1 MNYNSVIKP
10 DAMISQCNEMLLMFE
25 QDNDSIQTVWNAF
38 HQFIGESEIES
49 EAFHALKQRVSDY
62 LTVLQS
68 MKIANE
74 MDMEDC
80 RNFSRLMEAI
90 GGNIIGSD
98 VLDGKEAAKQDMLDH
113 DALADKNE
121 SKAKHTSKPL
131 KWYYECQKKYYEM
144 LAENDEDIYNEWRR
158 MEETYDEIDAA
169 SANYFIRGNQVRTM
183 AESALQELKQLSI
196 DNSSTPMSSAY
207 RNTLQGIC
215 TTYEDTFD
223 KGNISEK
230 EKYQIKSWIET
241 DYKLSGEEL
250 EVAKEYIDKYFK
262 ENKQA
267 NQLLNSKTATAAAA
281 IRNQMSVEEFKEYQM
296 MAALYNKTSKWN
308 GFWLGVI
315 DAIPFLTEV
324 IDWSDSMVCEMEEKQ
339 TVKNATLSSI
349 MENVRC
355 QNPFAYGSGYAASLA
370 AQTAAINGLL
380 ESGEGAE
387 IAKSAEGLERAETAE
402 TVKGLAVESGTETSR
417 PTWRQS
423 ELDAAKDFP
432 DYDAQKSFINGE
444 EVPYGTKG
452 SVRPDYY
459 KDGYSVDIKNYNV
472 ESASGRSNLARNIE
486 KQYYQR
492 IENLPEGTKQSVMI
506 DIRGQNVTDA
516 DLSAL
521 YDDIMKRTDNGV
533 EILFKMD

>member
-38 HQFIGESEIES
+38 NQFIGDSEIES

-80 RNFSRLMEAI
+80 RNFSRLMEAV

-113 DALADKNE
+113 DALADKNA

-158 MEETYDEIDAA
+158 MEETYDEIDVA

-183 AESALQELKQLSI
+183 AASALQELKQLSI
-196 DNSSTPMSSAY
+196 DNSSTPMSSVY
-207 RNTLQGIC
+207 INTLQGIC
-215 TTYEDTFD
+215 TTYDDTFD

-241 DYKLSGEEL
+241 DYKLSDEEL

-355 QNPFAYGSGYAASLA
+355 QNPVAYGSGYAASLA
-370 AQTAAINGLL
+370 AQPAAINGLL

-387 IAKSAEGLERAETAE
+387 IAEVGNDTVAYHSVGGDNSAKKIQSVLDGIDISYTSPESRFGQGFYVAADGDTTIAELAYHGTYAQYSIRYEVNLEGQKVLDLTDPLIADKWGFSCGKSSLLECQNIAEAA
-402 TVKGLAVESGTETSR
+402 
-417 PTWRQS
+417 
-423 ELDAAKDFP
+423 LD
-432 DYDAQKSFINGE
+432 
-444 EVPYGTKG
+444 
-452 SVRPDYY
+452 
-459 KDGYSVDIKNYNV
+459 DGYDVIKVQSYRDKGINYVIYN
-472 ESASGRSNLARNIE
+472 NF
-486 KQYYQR
+486 
-492 IENLPEGTKQSVMI
+492 
-506 DIRGQNVTDA
+506 D
-516 DLSAL
+516 
-521 YDDIMKRTDNGV
+521 
-533 EILFKMD
+533 EILKPQMVTPIGD

>member
-1 MNYNSVIKP
+1 
-10 DAMISQCNEMLLMFE
+10 ML
-25 QDNDSIQTVWNAF
+25 S
-38 HQFIGESEIES
+38 
-49 EAFHALKQRVSDY
+49 
-62 LTVLQS
+62 
-68 MKIANE
+68 
-74 MDMEDC
+74 
-80 RNFSRLMEAI
+80 
-90 GGNIIGSD
+90 
-98 VLDGKEAAKQDMLDH
+98 
-113 DALADKNE
+113 
-121 SKAKHTSKPL
+121 
-131 KWYYECQKKYYEM
+131 
-144 LAENDEDIYNEWRR
+144 ENDEDIYNEWRR
-158 MEETYDEIDAA
+158 LEDTYDEIDVT

-196 DNSSTPMSSAY
+196 DNSSTPMSSVY
-207 RNTLQGIC
+207 RNILLDIC
-215 TTYEDTFD
+215 TTYEETFD

-241 DYKLSGEEL
+241 DYKLSDEEL

-355 QNPFAYGSGYAASLA
+355 QNPVAYGSGYAASLA
-370 AQTAAINGLL
+370 AQTAAIKGLF

-402 TVKGLAVESGTETSR
+402 TAETVKGLEVESGSNFKGQLYNGTRNPDVDFVNGKGKSTLNKHAGKHGYTS
-417 PTWRQS
+417 P
-423 ELDAAKDFP
+423 EEYLKD
-432 DYDAQKSFINGE
+432 
-444 EVPYGTKG
+444 
-452 SVRPDYY
+452 
-459 KDGYSVDIKNYNV
+459 
-472 ESASGRSNLARNIE
+472 ARNFLEKKPTSTIQSFVSNEGTYFRYDTATNEFGIINEYGGISTYFKPENGMAYWLEQIE
-486 KQYYQR
+486 KYA
-492 IENLPEGTKQSVMI
+492 PK
-506 DIRGQNVTDA
+506 
-516 DLSAL
+516 
-521 YDDIMKRTDNGV
+521 
-533 EILFKMD
+533 

>member
-80 RNFSRLMEAI
+80 RNFARLMEAVGI
-90 GGNIIGSD
+90 NIIGSD
-98 VLDGKEAAKQDMLDH
+98 VLDGEEAAKQDMLDH
-113 DALADKNE
+113 DTLADKNA

-183 AESALQELKQLSI
+183 AASALQELKQLSI

-241 DYKLSGEEL
+241 DYKLSDEEL

-267 NQLLNSKTATAAAA
+267 NKLLNSKTATAAAV

-296 MAALYNKTSKWN
+296 MVALYNKTSKWN

-370 AQTAAINGLL
+370 AQTAAINALL

-402 TVKGLAVESGTETSR
+402 TVKGLEEGLAAGGGTNTTWYNSDGSINYPPNNGAVPGTEVNMTLKPGDILGR
-417 PTWRQS
+417 
-423 ELDAAKDFP
+423 
-432 DYDAQKSFINGE
+432 YGNIGQKSNFVTQAGADATKLALPPNTDFTIYQE
-444 EVPYGTKG
+444 FEVVKNIPGTIQAEIAPWGG
-452 SVRPDYY
+452 SVGGGLQYELPKPILQLIRE
-459 KDGYSVDIKNYNV
+459 GYIVPK
-472 ESASGRSNLARNIE
+472 
-486 KQYYQR
+486 
-492 IENLPEGTKQSVMI
+492 
-506 DIRGQNVTDA
+506 
-516 DLSAL
+516 
-521 YDDIMKRTDNGV
+521 
-533 EILFKMD
+533 